1 MEIAKE
7 KWFEAK
13 YDTKLKKLVIK
24 KPKFN
29 NKMLLKHIINK
40 IRKHSFL
47 ITISTAF
54 IIFSIL
60 NVVMIYSFF
69 IILQNV

>member
-7 KWFEAK
+7 KWFEVK
-13 YDTKLKKLVIK
+13 YDTKLDKMVIK

-29 NKMLLKHIINK
+29 NKMLLKNIINK

-47 ITISTAF
+47 LTIGTAL

-69 IILQNV
+69 VILQNV

>member
-7 KWFEAK
+7 KWFEVK
-13 YDTKLKKLVIK
+13 YDTKLDKMVIK

-29 NKMLLKHIINK
+29 NKMLLKYIINK

-47 ITISTAF
+47 LTIGTAF
-54 IIFSIL
+54 IIFATLNIL
-60 NVVMIYSFF
+60 MIYRFF
-69 IILQNV
+69 VILQNV

>member
-7 KWFEAK
+7 KWFEVK
-13 YDTKLKKLVIK
+13 YDTKLDKMLIK

-29 NKMLLKHIINK
+29 KKMLLNHSINK
-40 IRKHSFL
+40 IRKHSLFL
-47 ITISTAF
+47 TIGTAL

>member
-7 KWFEAK
+7 KWFEVK
-13 YDTKLKKLVIK
+13 YDTKLDKMVIK

-29 NKMLLKHIINK
+29 NKMLIKYIINK

-47 ITISTAF
+47 LTIGTAF
-54 IIFSIL
+54 IIFATLNIL
-60 NVVMIYSFF
+60 MIYSFF
-69 IILQNV
+69 VILQNV

>member
-7 KWFEAK
+7 KWFEVK
-13 YDTKLKKLVIK
+13 YDTKLDKMVIK

-47 ITISTAF
+47 LTIGTA
-54 IIFSIL
+54 L
-60 NVVMIYSFF
+60 
-69 IILQNV
+69 

>member
-7 KWFEAK
+7 KWFEVK
-13 YDTKLKKLVIK
+13 YDTKLDKMVIK

-47 ITISTAF
+47 ITIGTAL

-60 NVVMIYSFF
+60 NAVMIYSFF
-69 IILQNV
+69 VILQNV

>member
-7 KWFEAK
+7 KWFEVK
-13 YDTKLKKLVIK
+13 YDTKLDKMVIK

-29 NKMLLKHIINK
+29 NKMLLKHIMYK

-47 ITISTAF
+47 LTIGTAL

>member
-7 KWFEAK
+7 KWFEVK
-13 YDTKLKKLVIK
+13 YDTKLDKMVIK

-29 NKMLLKHIINK
+29 NKMLLKYIINK

-47 ITISTAF
+47 LTIGTAL

-69 IILQNV
+69 VILQNV

>member
-7 KWFEAK
+7 KWFEVK
-13 YDTKLKKLVIK
+13 YDTKLDKMVIK

-47 ITISTAF
+47 LTIGTAF
-54 IIFSIL
+54 IIF
-60 NVVMIYSFF
+60 
-69 IILQNV
+69 

>member
-7 KWFEAK
+7 KWFEVK
-13 YDTKLKKLVIK
+13 YDTKLDKMVIK

-29 NKMLLKHIINK
+29 NKMLLKYIINK

-47 ITISTAF
+47 LTIGTAF
-54 IIFSIL
+54 IIFATLNIL
-60 NVVMIYSFF
+60 MIYSFF
-69 IILQNV
+69 VILQNV

>member
-7 KWFEAK
+7 KWFEVK
-13 YDTKLKKLVIK
+13 YDTKLDKMVIK

-29 NKMLLKHIINK
+29 NKMLLKYIINK

-47 ITISTAF
+47 LTIGTAF
-54 IIFSIL
+54 IIFATL
-60 NVVMIYSFF
+60 NIIMIYSFF
-69 IILQNV
+69 VILQNV

>member
-7 KWFEAK
+7 KWFEVK
-13 YDTKLKKLVIK
+13 YDTKLDKMVIK

-40 IRKHSFL
+40 RFATETQKKIRQFKIKKEKQELDEKH
-47 ITISTAF
+47 
-54 IIFSIL
+54 
-60 NVVMIYSFF
+60 
-69 IILQNV
+69 

>member
-7 KWFEAK
+7 KWFEVK
-13 YDTKLKKLVIK
+13 YDTKLDKMVIK

-47 ITISTAF
+47 LTICTAL

-60 NVVMIYSFF
+60 NVVMIYGFF

>member
-7 KWFEAK
+7 KWFEVK
-13 YDTKLKKLVIK
+13 YDTKLDKMVIK

-29 NKMLLKHIINK
+29 NKMLLKYIINK

-47 ITISTAF
+47 LTICTAF
-54 IIFSIL
+54 IIFATLNIL
-60 NVVMIYSFF
+60 MIYSFF
-69 IILQNV
+69 VILQNV

>member
-7 KWFEAK
+7 KWIEVK
-13 YDTKLKKLVIK
+13 YDTKLDKMVIK

-29 NKMLLKHIINK
+29 NKMLLKYIINK

-47 ITISTAF
+47 LTIGTAF
-54 IIFSIL
+54 IIFATLNIL
-60 NVVMIYSFF
+60 MIYSFF
-69 IILQNV
+69 VILQNV

>member
-7 KWFEAK
+7 KWFEVK
-13 YDTKLKKLVIK
+13 YDTKLDKMVIK

-29 NKMLLKHIINK
+29 NIINK

-47 ITISTAF
+47 LTIGTAF
-54 IIFSIL
+54 IIFATLNIL
-60 NVVMIYSFF
+60 MIYSFF
-69 IILQNV
+69 VILQNV

>member
-7 KWFEAK
+7 KWFEVK
-13 YDTKLKKLVIK
+13 YDTKLDKMVIK

-29 NKMLLKHIINK
+29 NKMLLKYIINK

-47 ITISTAF
+47 LTIVTAF
-54 IIFSIL
+54 IIFATLNIL
-60 NVVMIYSFF
+60 MIYSFF
-69 IILQNV
+69 VILQNV

>member
-7 KWFEAK
+7 KWFEVK
-13 YDTKLKKLVIK
+13 YDTKLDKMVIK
-24 KPKFN
+24 KQKFN

-47 ITISTAF
+47 LTIGTAL

-69 IILQNV
+69 VILQNV

>member
-7 KWFEAK
+7 KWFEVK
-13 YDTKLKKLVIK
+13 YDTKLDKMVIK

-29 NKMLLKHIINK
+29 NKMLLKYIINK

-47 ITISTAF
+47 LTIGTAL

-60 NVVMIYSFF
+60 NAVMIYSFF
-69 IILQNV
+69 VILQNV

>member
-7 KWFEAK
+7 KWFEVK
-13 YDTKLKKLVIK
+13 YETKLDKMVIK

-29 NKMLLKHIINK
+29 NKMLLKYIINK

-47 ITISTAF
+47 LTIGTAF
-54 IIFSIL
+54 IIFATLNIL
-60 NVVMIYSFF
+60 MIYSFF
-69 IILQNV
+69 VILQNV